1 MLKIITSLVCTFIMI
16 NVFNQSFTTDCEQL
30 DLSLPILFN
39 AEEVVSSVPGRANE
53 RFQPD
58 WVTNKVF
65 LTKMMG
71 LPNNY
76 RADSFSKLWYK
87 PVQDEYPYLDNSGNL
102 RDNTLYKEWCEE
114 TFDGGLYIYDAYRDI
129 AFNIEYTP
137 EQAKTDIWKT
147 PFETN
152 RSQKGDCEDAV
163 FLFSSHLP
171 SKQENAMII
180 WGWVIDKSTRVAKAH
195 VWHQLIDK
203 TGQQYIVEGFSNDWS
218 GIIPIEVA
226 GRVELRKPIFT
237 MTHAEVCQLACLASK
252 PDSWQTY
259 QSLIDFCLSAN
270 FIDFYTKNINVSQE
284 IDYML
289 NTYYGFIGHL
299 LKIQD
304 RSFRDKGTISNRSLA
319 GYNIYPAMGKEVTNI
334 FTHLYE
340 LFIKCNRQKKE
351 FCQNTQ
357 IAYRSLVN
365 TTTN

>member
-1 MLKIITSLVCTFIMI
+1 MLKIITRLVCAFIMI
-16 NVFNQSFTTDCEQL
+16 NVFNQSFTTGYKQL
-30 DLSLPILFN
+30 DLSLPTLLN
-39 AEEVVSSVPGRANE
+39 AEVVVPSVPGWANE

-58 WVTNKVF
+58 WITNSVF
-65 LTKMMG
+65 LAKMMG
-71 LPNNY
+71 HSDNY
-76 RADSFSKLWYK
+76 YAENISKPWCK
-87 PVQDEYPYLDNSGNL
+87 PVQDECPYPDNSGSL
-102 RDNTLYKEWCEE
+102 CDNTLYKVWCEE
-114 TFDGGLYIYDAYRDI
+114 TFDDGLYIYDAYRDI

-137 EQAKTDIWKT
+137 EQARTDIWKT

-180 WGWVIDKSTRVAKAH
+180 WGWVIDKSSRVAKAH

-203 TGQQYIVEGFSNDWS
+203 TGQQYIVEGFSRDWS

-226 GRVELRKPIFT
+226 GKTELRKPIFT
-237 MTHAEVCQLACLASK
+237 MTHAEVCQLASLASK
-252 PDSWQTY
+252 PDSWQAY

-270 FIDFYTKNINVSQE
+270 FIDFYTKNINASQG

-289 NTYYGFIGHL
+289 NTYYGFIGDL
-299 LKIQD
+299 LKTQD
-304 RSFRDKGTISNRSLA
+304 RSVKDKETLSNRA
-319 GYNIYPAMGKEVTNI
+319 YDIYPAMGKEVTNI

-351 FCQNTQ
+351 FGQNTQ

-365 TTTN
+365 TTIN